1 MPEYLAPGVYMEE
14 RDDGPKPIEGV
25 GTAMPAFIGFTE
37 RAHRY
42 ELVDGERKRQD
53 YPGSPELVTSW
64 NQYLQKFGD
73 FVPGTFLPLAVYGY
87 FQNGGTRCYVI
98 SVKQFPPAKLQ
109 LQNTK
114 GEPALL
120 VTALKTKVTE
130 PNSLQIKVTDVQPP
144 AMPASQTSTGSS
156 GSGQPQVSG
165 SASSSTSPEVGFTLE
180 VWRDEKRIEVLS
192 VVMAENPDSGLV
204 KIGLKGGRQFV
215 SDYVALSDYEYRPDT
230 KPAKKSGAKD
240 KPETK
245 TKKRLEDAVPA
256 ALESL
261 TSLAVDTESRNI
273 LPGES
278 EYQGNLRATNQNGEP
293 KPTGIEALEALDDV
307 TMMVIPDL
315 MTQLNGA
322 KPDEQTI
329 INVQQIMFT
338 HCAKMQDRV
347 AILDVPLILDGMN
360 VGPLVA
366 KEYRRSKM
374 NIDSSYAALYYPW
387 IKVVDPATNQTIDMP
402 PSGHIAGIWA
412 RNDITRGVH
421 KAPANEVVRGA
432 VGLAYNMTK
441 GEQEVLNPE
450 GVNCIRSFPG
460 MGIRVW
466 GARTLSSN
474 PSWRYLNVRRLF
486 NYAEKSIERGTQWVV
501 FEPNDHRL
509 WGKVRRDVTAFLLTM
524 WRDGMLFGL
533 SPEEAFF
540 VRCDET
546 TNPRESRDLGRLIVE
561 IGMAP
566 VKPAEFVIF
575 RISQWAGP
583 GAEE

>member
-1 MPEYLAPGVYMEE
+1 
-14 RDDGPKPIEGV
+14 
-25 GTAMPAFIGFTE
+25 
-37 RAHRY
+37 
-42 ELVDGERKRQD
+42 
-53 YPGSPELVTSW
+53 
-64 NQYLQKFGD
+64 
-73 FVPGTFLPLAVYGY
+73 
-87 FQNGGTRCYVI
+87 
-98 SVKQFPPAKLQ
+98 
-109 LQNTK
+109 
-114 GEPALL
+114 
-120 VTALKTKVTE
+120 
-130 PNSLQIKVTDVQPP
+130 
-144 AMPASQTSTGSS
+144 
-156 GSGQPQVSG
+156 
-165 SASSSTSPEVGFTLE
+165 
-180 VWRDEKRIEVLS
+180 
-192 VVMAENPDSGLV
+192 
-204 KIGLKGGRQFV
+204 
-215 SDYVALSDYEYRPDT
+215 
-230 KPAKKSGAKD
+230 
-240 KPETK
+240 
-245 TKKRLEDAVPA
+245 
-256 ALESL
+256 
-261 TSLAVDTESRNI
+261 
-273 LPGES
+273 
-278 EYQGNLRATNQNGEP
+278 
-293 KPTGIEALEALDDV
+293 
-307 TMMVIPDL
+307 
-315 MTQLNGA
+315 
-322 KPDEQTI
+322 
-329 INVQQIMFT
+329 
-338 HCAKMQDRV
+338 
-347 AILDVPLILDGMN
+347 
-360 VGPLVA
+360 
-366 KEYRRSKM
+366 
-374 NIDSSYAALYYPW
+374 
-387 IKVVDPATNQTIDMP
+387 MP

-421 KAPANEVVRGA
+421 KAPANEIVRGA

-441 GEQEVLNPE
+441 GEQDVLNPE